1 MILSKNG
8 SIYEREL
15 KGIFAGEEQKLETI
29 GWLPEVMKE
38 RILQRPFLVIRAAGS
53 HGYDII
59 VIRDDIS
66 LPVEIKSSKEKV
78 INFSSSSKRSQIQAE
93 SYLEI
98 LKRTKIMPI
107 YAFRLKGVKGDPWR
121 IFTFSFEFGG
131 RYRLLSEIIPKIEIT
146 KAGSFILKWESGLP
160 LTSLLEYL
168 F

>member
-1 MILSKNG
+1 MSKNG

-15 KGIFAGEEQKLETI
+15 KSIFAGEEQKLKTI
-29 GWLPEVMKE
+29 GWLTEVMRE
-38 RILQRPFLVIRAAGS
+38 RIMNRPFLVVRAAGS

-59 VIRDDIS
+59 IIRDDIS

-98 LKRTKIMPI
+98 LKRTKIMPL

-121 IFTFSFEFGG
+121 IFTFSFDFGG
-131 RYRLLSEIIPKIEIT
+131 KYRLLSEIVPKIVTT
-146 KAGSFILKWESGLP
+146 KSGTFVLKWDSGLP
-160 LTSLLEYL
+160 LSSLLEYL